1 MAGEAKAH
9 WLGVGVGVKVTRG
22 PNLRGFHPQ
31 IIPPNSPLTKP
42 VSSRLEKEKRQSAGP
57 LGGNPT
63 SPVPPPARD
72 LLIDLLHVAVGGGWA
87 VHRGDEA
94 FRGCPRGGHLGGLA
108 RA

>member
-1 MAGEAKAH
+1 MGFSPSNHTPQFPTEASVLWVRERSGKELTLCGES
-9 WLGVGVGVKVTRG
+9 
-22 PNLRGFHPQ
+22 PN
-31 IIPPNSPLTKP
+31 
-42 VSSRLEKEKRQSAGP
+42 
-57 LGGNPT
+57 
-63 SPVPPPARD
+63 PVPPPARD